1 MMKKHSFCPV
11 CAAEQFIEYA
21 HIKDFFLTQEVF
33 KVDQCN
39 VCGLLLTNPF
49 PENSEISKYY
59 DSTEYFSHPDK
70 KKSIIGWVYEWVK
83 KRNIRYK
90 FKLATSGI
98 LAGNVLDIGCGSGDF
113 LFYAKSKFWN
123 VSGIEPNDKARAF
136 SQKKTESLIYH
147 PEKINSIADSSFD
160 VITMWHV
167 LEHVEELNEQC
178 KQIKRLIKPGG
189 RIVIALPNIGSEDA
203 KRYGNYWA
211 GFDVPRHLYHFGF
224 DQIRMLMNN
233 HGFGF
238 LKREPLHWDAYYVS
252 MLSEKYRYK
261 RINPFRFV
269 INGWISN
276 IKARKSRE
284 FSSNVYIFYAV

>member
-1 MMKKHSFCPV
+1 MKKHSFCPI
-11 CAAEQFIEYA
+11 CAGEQLMEYA
-21 HIKDFFLTQEVF
+21 HVKDYFLTQEVF
-33 KVDQCN
+33 NVDQCIE
-39 VCGLLLTNPF
+39 CGLLLTNPF
-49 PENSEISKYY
+49 PEKSEISKYY
-59 DSTEYFSHPDK
+59 DSSEYFSHPNK
-70 KKSIIGWVYEWVK
+70 KKSIIGWAYEWVK

-98 LAGNVLDIGCGSGDF
+98 IAGNVLDIGCGSGDF
-113 LFYAKSKFWN
+113 LFYAKNNFWN
-123 VSGIEPNDKARAF
+123 VTGIEPNDNARAF
-136 SQKKTESLIYH
+136 SQKITESLIYH
-147 PEKINSIADSSFD
+147 PEEINSIADNSFD

-167 LEHVEELNEQC
+167 LEHVEDLNEQC
-178 KQIKRLIKPGG
+178 KQLRRLIKPGG
-189 RIVIALPNIGSEDA
+189 RIVIALPNISSDDA

-211 GFDVPRHLYHFGF
+211 GFDVPRHLYHFRF
-224 DQIRMLMNN
+224 DQIRMLMNK

-252 MLSEKYRYK
+252 MLSEKYRNA
-261 RINPFRFV
+261 RINPFRFI